1 MVELLLMG
9 KPLFRVGAFGL
20 GDSDREMGN
29 RPTDDLQK
37 NQDPL
42 MILKN
47 RFVLGEITEDEFKR
61 MKQEL

>member
-9 KPLFRVGAFGL
+9 KPLFRVGAFVL